1 MWRAGCKWIFLIM
14 GTMIG
19 AGYAS
24 GRELWQFFGEE
35 SGLAIFLFSIIFA
48 ISCNVIMQI
57 SYRYRTNQFYPV
69 LIELIG
75 KRWAAAY
82 DVLIVFYL
90 FTTTVIMI
98 AGGGATLE
106 MWHVPYWWGI
116 GALSALIV
124 FVFSRG
130 LNGLLSI
137 NSFVMPILMIGLAGV
152 LLTFILRHPVANDW
166 HLQHN
171 WPAAFTFTALNI
183 LPLVAVLSTI
193 GKEIKSKKE
202 IYIASVGS
210 GFLLGGL
217 SFIYN
222 ESLIQ
227 VSGLLSSYE
236 IPLFAIL
243 KDFPYIML
251 FLMSIVLLIAIYTT
265 AVSGILGLTARFHTE
280 KVQSLWKL
288 AACWLL
294 LMIPFTK
301 LGFSTL
307 IAVLYP
313 MYGIVNL
320 FLVTAVLLYPFRNRY
335 KSS

>member
-116 GALSALIV
+116 GALSAFIV

-137 NSFVMPILMIGLAGV
+137 NSLVMPILMIGLAGV
-152 LLTFILRHPVANDW
+152 LLTFVLRHPGVTDW

-210 GFLLGGL
+210 GFLLGG
-217 SFIYN
+217 F
-222 ESLIQ
+222 
-227 VSGLLSSYE
+227 
-236 IPLFAIL
+236 PLF
-243 KDFPYIML
+243 IMNRLFKFQAFFLLMKFHYSL
-251 FLMSIVLLIAIYTT
+251 FLKTFLI
-265 AVSGILGLTARFHTE
+265 RCCF
-280 KVQSLWKL
+280 
-288 AACWLL
+288 
-294 LMIPFTK
+294 
-301 LGFSTL
+301 
-307 IAVLYP
+307 
-313 MYGIVNL
+313 
-320 FLVTAVLLYPFRNRY
+320 
-335 KSS
+335 